1 MRVGRVREPRA
12 ELQKKLEARERE
24 LAESREHFAEALEQ
38 QTATSEVL
46 RVISSSPGELEPVFE
61 AMLANAVRIC
71 EARFGN
77 LYLHEGGTLRVV
89 ASHNVPRAFAE
100 ARRRGPIP
108 PAPGGDFA
116 KLIRT
121 KQTVQTADLAATR
134 PYAERAPAV
143 VDAVELGGV
152 RTAVVVPMLK
162 NNDLVGAIAIFRQ
175 EVRPFTDKQIELVSN
190 FAKQAVIAIENTRL
204 LNELRESLQQQT
216 ATSEVLQV
224 ISSSPGKLEPV
235 FRAMLEN
242 ATRICEAKFGVLQL
256 YDEGGFRIGATHNAP
271 TAFAEALTR
280 REPVFRPSP
289 QHWLARMAATKRLV
303 QISDLT
309 QAPAYREH
317 DPGAVRLVELAGA
330 RSLIAVPMLKD
341 DLLVGGIAIYRQ
353 EVRPFTDKQIALVAN
368 FAAQAAIAIENARLL
383 NELRES
389 LQQQT
394 ATADVLEVIS
404 SSPGEL
410 EPVFQAMLENAA
422 RICEAKFGNVFRLE
436 NGAMRPVA
444 SLGTPEPLTEFFH
457 HGPHQPHVDAPI
469 MRVARTKQLAHVVD
483 FTTERAYIE
492 RNPLAVA
499 AVELG
504 GVRTLL
510 VVPMLKESELI
521 GAFADFARRF
531 VRLPTNRSG

>member
-1 MRVGRVREPRA
+1 MGDQHGAINRADEVTLSLKGANSPTRGRKLRSTGTKARMRVGRVREPRA
-12 ELQKKLEARERE
+12 ELQKKLDARERE

-368 FAAQAAIAIENARLL
+368 FAAQAAIAIENTRLL

-394 ATADVLEVIS
+394 ATADVLKVIS
-404 SSPGEL
+404 RSTFDL
-410 EPVFQAMLENAA
+410 QAVLDTLVESAA
-422 RICEAKFGNVFRLE
+422 QLCEADMAGIVRPKGEILE
-436 NGAMRPVA
+436 YAA
-444 SLGTPEPLTEFFH
+444 SYGYSAEVREYMESHPIPLSRGSVTGRTLCWKPEPFIF
-457 HGPHQPHVDAPI
+457 
-469 MRVARTKQLAHVVD
+469 
-483 FTTERAYIE
+483 
-492 RNPLAVA
+492 
-499 AVELG
+499 
-504 GVRTLL
+504 
-510 VVPMLKESELI
+510 
-521 GAFADFARRF
+521 
-531 VRLPTNRSG
+531 PTSWRSGPMSSVIPA